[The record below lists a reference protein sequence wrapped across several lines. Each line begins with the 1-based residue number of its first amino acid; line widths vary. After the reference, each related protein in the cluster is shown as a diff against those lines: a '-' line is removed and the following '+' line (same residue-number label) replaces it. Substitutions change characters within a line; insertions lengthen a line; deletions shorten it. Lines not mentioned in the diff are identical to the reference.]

1 MKRAGQ
7 EPNRSTLTRAEP
19 RKPERFLVGK
29 NSADQWVA
37 RDEHGRRGGIFT
49 NQPDALHFAR
59 REVGDAPCAIV
70 LVAEPLELFARLGG
84 GAVAN
89 DNSTNGARARI
100 RVEARPTRL
109 WAQGDILLEQV
120 EDSPVSS
127 QSIRPPIG
135 GALLVA
141 EGEATGHRHRIF
153 GSVAM
158 YRDDAQARSV
168 PSGLYVAHLHVSG
181 PSVRLEHEEHAPIEL
196 EQGNYRIRRQRQLEP
211 TDIGDDQGDFGV
223 VED

>member
-7 EPNRSTLTRAEP
+7 ELNSSTRAEP
-19 RKPERFLVGK
+19 RNSECFLVGK

-37 RDEHGRRGGIFT
+37 RDEYGRRGGIFT

-59 REVGDAPCAIV
+59 REVGDTPCAIV
-70 LVAEPLELFARLGG
+70 LVAEPLELFVRLGG
-84 GAVAN
+84 GTVAN

-100 RVEARPTRL
+100 RARVRPTRL
-109 WAQGDILLEQV
+109 WAQSDILIEQV

-127 QSIRPPIG
+127 QSLRPPIG

-141 EGEATGHRHRIF
+141 EGEAAGHRHRII
-153 GSVAM
+153 GSVVM
-158 YRDDAQARSV
+158 YCEDEHARSV
-168 PSGLYVAHLHVSG
+168 PNGLYIAHLHVNS
-181 PSVRLEHEEHAPIEL
+181 PNARLEHEEHAPIEL
-196 EQGNYRIRRQRQLEP
+196 EQGTYRIRRQRQLEP
-211 TDIGDDQGDFGV
+211 TDIDDHEDFCV